1 MNIIAID
8 CGASFIKA
16 AKFCDGKL
24 VEQCVH
30 HSPKVSDNYLYQS
43 SNIQTLAHLVRQT
56 IRNFSHGINDIHV
69 AISNE
74 MHGFLLADG
83 NGELVTDYI
92 SWQNELGK
100 IEINGCSSTKLLHD
114 MPAAENLIK
123 HTGMALRAGLP
134 SSNLMYLSRSGFLDK
149 LSYPLRF
156 YTLGSYLVRY
166 LSGIE
171 PHEHPT
177 NAAATGLYDL
187 SNTNWNHEFIKNI
200 SPKDI
205 IFPEIGT
212 DPTSLCLDNKKY
224 HIHVAI
230 GDQQAALL
238 GAGLEY
244 ERNLS
249 FNLGTGAQVSLLSDT
264 LEYSKRFQ
272 TRPYF
277 NNKYLQTIP
286 HIPSGRALNVFFR
299 FTKNIL
305 EKLNTPVAD
314 EIIWTEIQNS
324 AKSSH
329 GNELGVDLSFFENA
343 ITDTD
348 TGALS
353 NINEKNL
360 TFDNLFRS
368 IIAQMAKNI
377 QCKAD
382 ELLACADLKYPEK
395 LIFSGGISR
404 RFSALRELIAARYPN
419 AEQTVSAD
427 ETLWGLHKFVAM
439 NL

>member
-8 CGASFIKA
+8 CGASFVKA
-16 AKFCDGKL
+16 AKFCDGRL
-24 VEQCVH
+24 VEQVVH
-30 HSPKVSDNYLYQS
+30 NSPKVSEDYLIQT
-43 SNIQTLAHLVRQT
+43 SNIQALAHIVRQT
-56 IRNFSHGINDIHV
+56 VRDFSNGMNDIHV

-74 MHGFLLADG
+74 MHGFLLADS
-83 NGELVTDYI
+83 NGVPVTDYI

-100 IEINGCSSTKLLHD
+100 IEINGCSSTDVLRS
-114 MPAAENLIK
+114 MPDSDTMVK
-123 HTGMALRAGLP
+123 HTGMAVRAGLP
-134 SSNLMYLSRSGFLDK
+134 SSNLMYLKRTGFLDK
-149 LSYPLRF
+149 YSAPLRF

-166 LSGIE
+166 LSRTE

-187 SNTNWNHEFIKNI
+187 SESNWNLRLIKQI
-200 SPKDI
+200 TPKEI
-205 IFPEIGT
+205 IFPEIGNE
-212 DPTSLCLDNKKY
+212 PASFSLNNKNY
-224 HIHVAI
+224 HVHVAI

-238 GAGLEY
+238 GAGLADKG
-244 ERNLS
+244 NLS

-264 LEYSKRFQ
+264 LKYSPQFQ

-305 EKLNTPVAD
+305 EKFSYQVSD
-314 EIIWTEIQNS
+314 EIIWNEIQNS
-324 AKSSH
+324 SKSCH
-329 GNELGVDLSFFENA
+329 GNELGIDLSFFENA

-382 ELLACADLKYPEK
+382 ELLSCADLKYPEK